1 MGGIKPIGSEKLD
14 GMDKIRRIMQIAR
27 YNEAI
32 PQPVNE
38 TAKSEY
44 KIELADG
51 KTYEIVKERQGYIIK
66 ESISDSADYI
76 EPIQNRKYFSSYSQA
91 LKKMNL
97 MAKEFNSLYEN
108 EEGTSLLGEQ
118 KKKYIL
124 KRPKSKNLD
133 APTPD
138 VAATPAPEPIT
149 PPTPEPVDAEP
160 TAMPPVDAD
169 MGGEMGM
176 APVDAD
182 TGGDTPPPADD
193 MGGEMGMAPVDSD
206 LGGDTPPPSDDMGGE
221 MGPPSD
227 DETDDTMPE
236 DDDTEEKTKG
246 PSEFKRIQILV
257 GKLAQKIRS
266 YEENEDLSAKDVKY
280 IINSI
285 LSAIDVDVLD
295 EDDIE
300 QIISKLEGE
309 DEDEDNKEMGGDVED
324 DTLDSEEPP
333 VDEDEPLPSEEMGET
348 YSTYGEA
355 FNDYLGSTYAKL
367 MSDDLT
373 EDDDDY
379 GVTDSEISKWDD
391 IHNQRERKLDQLDV
405 RDFFKKSGDHM
416 GGFNDKMRKLEKYG
430 SEEQS
435 FDTDEFM
442 EEDEDNYKMRRRGG
456 REINPQFKHL
466 EHGTFGESKLDKL
479 LSKYYVVN
487 ENEIKHNFSKKVDT
501 EFQLESVVKY
511 LKNNPNSKFM
521 GKTMKGNLIFKNGL
535 VENKITKSGIIL

>member
-138 VAATPAPEPIT
+138 VVATPAPEPIT

-160 TAMPPVDAD
+160 TAMPPVDA
-169 MGGEMGM
+169 
-176 APVDAD
+176 
-182 TGGDTPPPADD
+182 D

-236 DDDTEEKTKG
+236 DDETEEKTKG

-487 ENEIKHNFSKKVDT
+487 ENEIKHNFSKKVET